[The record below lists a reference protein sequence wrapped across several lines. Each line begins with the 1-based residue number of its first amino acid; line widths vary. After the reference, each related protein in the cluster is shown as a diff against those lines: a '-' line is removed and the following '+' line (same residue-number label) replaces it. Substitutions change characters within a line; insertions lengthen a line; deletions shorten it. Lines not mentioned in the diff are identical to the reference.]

1 VDTDLEYRGPR
12 MHFSVSF
19 SLVRLLLQDTVGGS
33 SNAINYKKLLEGE
46 IFFLIV
52 QVGSSVSILSVQT
65 AV

>member
-1 VDTDLEYRGPR
+1 